1 MALHCPALTASAC
14 VVRSA
19 SRFPLPAPTP
29 TPPDAY
35 SQSHAPVHAHTRIA
49 HTVESR
55 PGTLH
60 LTVCVVWDADAEEGP
75 LFETAAWRLTSALF
89 QQKWCD
95 LVLADCASQV
105 STVSAEHGA
114 LLNKVCVCMR
124 TRNADRSCTARCTI
138 AAGTQQHS

>member
-1 MALHCPALTASAC
+1 MAPHCPALNASAC

-19 SRFPLPAPTP
+19 SRFPLSAPTP

-35 SQSHAPVHAHTRIA
+35 SHSHAPVHAHTRIA
-49 HTVESR
+49 HTVELC
-55 PGTLH
+55 PGALY
-60 LTVCVVWDADAEEGP
+60 LTVCGVWHADAEEGP

-124 TRNADRSCTARCTI
+124 TRNADRTRRAHCTV
-138 AAGTQQHS
+138 AAGTRS